1 MAERQRRREAYQ
13 GEERPDEEAHAGRA
27 DEREGGPIGAPEDEH
42 GNVLLQER
50 MRMEEKH
57 RLEKD
62 VLVQRAEIRE
72 TRQLAAAAC
81 TMAIAIALF
90 VRR

>member
-1 MAERQRRREAYQ
+1 M
-13 GEERPDEEAHAGRA
+13 
-27 DEREGGPIGAPEDEH
+27 
-42 GNVLLQER
+42 LLQER

>member
-1 MAERQRRREAYQ
+1 
-13 GEERPDEEAHAGRA
+13 
-27 DEREGGPIGAPEDEH
+27 
-42 GNVLLQER
+42 
-50 MRMEEKH
+50 MEEKH